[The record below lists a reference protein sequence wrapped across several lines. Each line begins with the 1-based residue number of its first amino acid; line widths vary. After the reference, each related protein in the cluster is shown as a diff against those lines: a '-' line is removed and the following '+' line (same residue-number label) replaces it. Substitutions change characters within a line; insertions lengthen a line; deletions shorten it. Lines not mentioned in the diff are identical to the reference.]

1 MVNSL
6 KDSAL
11 RKAAERKGY
20 KICKSRGNLLNN
32 RGGYRIIDCNN
43 VIVSGE
49 KYDMTPEMV
58 RDFLNA

>member
-20 KICKSRGNLLNN
+20 KICKSRGNSLDN
-32 RGGYRIIDCNN
+32 RGGYGKKIW
-43 VIVSGE
+43 
-49 KYDMTPEMV
+49 K
-58 RDFLNA
+58 